1 MCVMTIGRCAPIA
14 AVSTLPLTTILRPTH
29 APTALPGHGQQ
40 QGGAHPT
47 TITTA
52 RSVVGNRS
60 FAVAG
65 PRGASAEEQRAL
77 SIPTHLSPTSQ
88 PRRLVSS
95 PAPISHVHP
104 PTPPLHTDATCHA
117 RLGMTRGGSVRGGFV
132 HCGEICVGLI
142 GRSTLPLREARTHLW
157 GLIIVVSCTV

>member
-1 MCVMTIGRCAPIA
+1 MRSHCRRVNASSHYHSSSHTR
-14 AVSTLPLTTILRPTH
+14 TH
-29 APTALPGHGQQ
+29 SALPGHGQQ

-142 GRSTLPLREARTHLW
+142 GRSTLPPRGTYTSVGSHYSCLMHSLRKIYTYM
-157 GLIIVVSCTV
+157 